1 MTAMQEP
8 PEPVIEPVIEIDGL
22 TKDYEVG
29 MLKKR
34 RVRALDHLSLTIR
47 RGEIFGFLGPNGAG
61 KTTTLKLLMRLI
73 YPTSGTA
80 RILGQPIDDIA
91 THARIGYLPENPY
104 FYDYLSGRELLEY
117 TGALFG
123 LGKSLARQRAAELL
137 DLIGLDGE
145 RADRQLRKYSK
156 GMLQRTGIAQALVN
170 DPEIVFMDEPM
181 SGLDPIGRREIRDLL
196 LALRRQNKT
205 IFFSSHILSDVETLC
220 DRAAI
225 MTNGKLLRC
234 GTVEELTM
242 QDETTLEIV
251 AVGADLAAF
260 NAQRAAIASLL
271 SASSTPNGI
280 QIVINDE
287 ADIEPTLALIRLCN
301 GHLMSINPKRR
312 TLEDLF
318 ANREAKPAQE
328 S

>member
-1 MTAMQEP
+1 MTAVQNP
-8 PEPVIEPVIEIDGL
+8 ADPVIEIDGL

-29 MLKKR
+29 LLKKR
-34 RVRALDHLSLTIR
+34 RVRALDQLSLAIR

-73 YPTSGTA
+73 YPTAGTA
-80 RILGQPIDDIA
+80 RILGQPIDDVA

-117 TGALFG
+117 TGALF
-123 LGKSLARQRAAELL
+123 SLSKQQARLRATALL
-137 DLIGLDGE
+137 NMVGLDGE

-156 GMLQRTGIAQALVN
+156 GMLQRIGIAQALVN

-234 GTVEELTM
+234 GTVEELTA
-242 QDETTLEIV
+242 QDETALEIV

-260 NAQRAAIASLL
+260 DAQRQAIASLQSL
-271 SASSTPNGI
+271 NSTPNGI
-280 QIVINDE
+280 QILINDE
-287 ADIEPTLALIRLCN
+287 ADIERTLALIRQCN

-312 TLEDLF
+312 TLEDIF
-318 ANREAKPAQE
+318 ASTEPKPEQE
-328 S
+328 G